1 MVEHV
6 RHLRPMGVGDILD
19 ETIRLYRQNFRT
31 FVAIAA
37 APLVPLI
44 ILQMIQAAI
53 AGPPLPGQQMPGRD
67 IFDYGSSIVL
77 GILGLLCYV
86 VIEAAL
92 TQAISERYLG
102 HQPTVGGAYDV
113 AAACLWRLLR
123 ASIRVALLL
132 GLLTVTI
139 VGIPFAI
146 YFGVRWSLVIQAIVL
161 DGTGPR
167 QALARSSNLV
177 QGRWW
182 RVLGIL
188 VLATLMQLVAY
199 IPAGIVGGVLLFGG
213 ALVGGGALYLATILN
228 TAISGL
234 FQILATP
241 LLLLVATLLY
251 YDLRVRKEGFDLQLL
266 AEQLNNP
273 A

>member
-1 MVEHV
+1 VVEHV

-132 GLLTVTI
+132 GLLTVTMHPECI
-139 VGIPFAI
+139 GRGHRMAMLERFIEA
-146 YFGVRWSLVIQAIVL
+146 AAAL
-161 DGTGPR
+161 DGVVFDR
-167 QALARSSNLV
+167 LDRYVDA
-177 QGRWW
+177 W
-182 RVLGIL
+182 
-188 VLATLMQLVAY
+188 AT
-199 IPAGIVGGVLLFGG
+199 
-213 ALVGGGALYLATILN
+213 
-228 TAISGL
+228 S
-234 FQILATP
+234 
-241 LLLLVATLLY
+241 
-251 YDLRVRKEGFDLQLL
+251 
-266 AEQLNNP
+266 
-273 A
+273 